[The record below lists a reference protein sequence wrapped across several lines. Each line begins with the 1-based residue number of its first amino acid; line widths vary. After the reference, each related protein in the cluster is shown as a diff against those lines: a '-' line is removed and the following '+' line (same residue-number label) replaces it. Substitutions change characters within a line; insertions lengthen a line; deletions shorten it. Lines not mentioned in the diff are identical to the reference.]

1 MNLIKRI
8 VLGKK
13 NNVLLRKGKNTIKLS
28 LKQKTL
34 TDFLLCCNPHV
45 VLCSI
50 TQRMISFSLKK
61 SFKRCL
67 YTSSTS
73 VK

>member
-1 MNLIKRI
+1 MNLIKII

-13 NNVLLRKGKNTIKLS
+13 NNVLLRKGKNTIKLP

-34 TDFLLCCNPHV
+34 TDLLLSCHPCV
-45 VLCSI
+45 VSCSI

-61 SFKRCL
+61 SFKRCP
-67 YTSSTS
+67 
-73 VK
+73 

>member
-1 MNLIKRI
+1 MNLIKII

-13 NNVLLRKGKNTIKLS
+13 NNVLLRKGKNTIKLP

-34 TDFLLCCNPHV
+34 TDLLLSCHPRV
-45 VLCSI
+45 VSSSV

-67 YTSSTS
+67 NTSSTF